1 MKEYSITIKLDIE
14 SNNNINIDDIDVF
27 SEELSFIIKAQ
38 STKSLRVINVDI
50 EDIEDL
56 NEDDLY
62 IFDENDDE

>member
-27 SEELSFIIKAQ
+27 SEEISEIIKAQ
-38 STKSLRVINVDI
+38 STKSIRVINVDI

>member
-27 SEELSFIIKAQ
+27 SEEISDIIKAQ
-38 STKSLRVINVDI
+38 STKNIRVINVDI

>member
-27 SEELSFIIKAQ
+27 SEEISDIIKAQ
-38 STKSLRVINVDI
+38 STKGLRVINVDI